1 MTLTEIPLSAEDHEM
16 IFFGKKE
23 KEVEEL
29 IVRHVGLVKKT
40 LLEFSSLIEDYL
52 NRDKQFKEEA
62 LRIHTLER
70 EADAIRRK
78 VALKLCQGAF
88 LPIFRED
95 YIVLMELVDKI
106 ANKAEST
113 SDLIVL
119 TRPRIPDLLEEGI
132 REMVRVT
139 LECFDPVEKMY
150 GMFQKNL
157 DKVLSAAK
165 QVEEKEQKVDM
176 IQWDLVKAIY
186 KSDFS
191 AAEKLHFKEVINNIA
206 AISDRIEDVSDRFE
220 IMVVKR
226 SF

>member
-1 MTLTEIPLSAEDHEM
+1 M

-23 KEVEEL
+23 KEVEVL
-29 IVRHVGLVKKT
+29 ILKHLQLVKKT
-40 LLEFSSLIEDYL
+40 VLKFSNLVNDYL
-52 NRDKQFKEEA
+52 NRNKQFKEEA
-62 LRIHTLER
+62 FRIHTLEH
-70 EADAIRRK
+70 EADAIRRD
-78 VALKLCQGAF
+78 VALKLSKGAF

-119 TRPRIPDLLEEGI
+119 TRPRLPDFLAQGI
-132 REMVRVT
+132 REMVQAT
-139 LECFDPVEKMY
+139 LDCFKPVEQMY
-150 GMFQKNL
+150 EMFQDNL
-157 DKVLSAAK
+157 DDVLNAAK
-165 QVEEKEQKVDM
+165 LVEKKEQLVDRS
-176 IQWDLVKAIY
+176 QWDLVKALY

-191 AAEKLHFKEVINNIA
+191 PAEKLHFKEVINNIA